1 MNKISI
7 IIKSL
12 PPSIKIAPPQKP
24 WLGFTPLGPLG
35 FGSQGIL
42 KNIHSHWLQ
51 PVCSLWFAGQSF
63 HFSAAVFDCRIVPI
77 FDGYQALIMTKHMNN
92 HTMKNA
98 GISIRY

>member
-1 MNKISI
+1 MAIFYGKIHYKWPFSI
-7 IIKSL
+7 ATL
-12 PPSIKIAPPQKP
+12 DYQRV
-24 WLGFTPLGPLG
+24 
-35 FGSQGIL
+35 
-42 KNIHSHWLQ
+42 Q

-77 FDGYQALIMTKHMNN
+77 LDGYQALIMTKHMNN